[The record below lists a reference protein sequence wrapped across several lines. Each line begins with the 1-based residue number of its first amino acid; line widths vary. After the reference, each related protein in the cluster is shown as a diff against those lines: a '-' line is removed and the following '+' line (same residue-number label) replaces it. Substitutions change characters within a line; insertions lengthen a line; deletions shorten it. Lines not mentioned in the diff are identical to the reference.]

1 MRTEDQDHVV
11 ARIAVDMGFP
21 PEVVRE
27 SYIAALAELSADA
40 SVHIY
45 LPLFAAK
52 RTIARLRSAK
62 SESANQTHSSN
73 LDAAR
78 DEILSGAQVAFAA
91 TPNDCSHPRPRQTRQ
106 QQGAVLA

>member
-1 MRTEDQDHVV
+1 MVT
-11 ARIAVDMGFP
+11 RIAVDTGFP

-27 SYIAALAELSADA
+27 SYLAALAELSADA

-78 DEILSGAQVAFAA
+78 DEVLSGTQVAFAA
-91 TPNDCSHPRPRQTRQ
+91 TSHDCPHPRPQQTPQRQV
-106 QQGAVLA
+106 AALA

>member
-1 MRTEDQDHVV
+1 VV
-11 ARIAVDMGFP
+11 ARIAVDTGFP

-27 SYIAALAELSADA
+27 SYLAALTELSADA
-40 SVHIY
+40 SVHTY

-62 SESANQTHSSN
+62 SESATKTHSSN

-78 DEILSGAQVAFAA
+78 DEVRSDTQVAFAA
-91 TPNDCSHPRPRQTRQ
+91 TPNDCSHPRPRETRQ
-106 QQGAVLA
+106 RQAAAFA